1 MNAAL
6 NELGSQLFSWFGQ
19 LSIEL
24 AALAILVLVA
34 SRLLP
39 IKSPALRHL
48 LWAIVLL
55 KPLIAVAISSPYTL
69 FTPFVPLV
77 EPSQDTLAFSPVEHP
92 TMQVAASPTIATS
105 SVPLTTAGWG
115 AILWIAGAVLLIG
128 RILVGYGIVWC
139 LRQQAQ
145 VQRDG
150 PLCDALRQARLTLD
164 GCPKVEVAT
173 SPAISSPMA
182 LGILRPIIVFPAD
195 LAEKLSTDKLTLILM
210 HELAHVRRW
219 DNLTLL
225 LQRLVSAV
233 LFFHPAVWLCGRMLR
248 REAEQACDD
257 LVVCVTGRSET
268 YARSLAHVAER
279 AAHSNPLIR
288 RIPTMNAFAAT
299 ESDLALRIRR
309 TLGSSVRRMGM
320 RARVLAAVLLC
331 PLAAVTLPSVSKISA
346 ESSQDERPF
355 IIVKQD
361 DNMKLNDKP
370 VTFATLKEE
379 LQAKRQL
386 LSSQDERLFIVVE
399 QDGNMKLND
408 KPVTFATLKEE
419 LQAERRLL
427 DNTTMIVIQSDGH
440 TPHGQIVQIM
450 YVARQ
455 VGLVDMVVCDTTPEV
470 ANVAAEL
477 SRNDD
482 NLTAENP
489 FIVVDQHGN
498 IMLNDKSVAFTDL
511 KEILRTKRRLLD
523 NTTMIIIQGDERAP
537 HGMIAGI
544 MDIAR
549 QVGLVDQLVATEPQP
564 EVTKV
569 AVEPSRNNR
578 IWQEAMATNPDR
590 WSDELKTQLL
600 ALKPNRTI
608 KEIVY
613 AVRQSVDKIRQ
624 EAMATDPDEWSDELK
639 TQLLAL
645 KTQLFGLEPDS
656 TIEEIAEK
664 VRQRRLWRQA
674 EETDSD
680 EWSDELKTQFL
691 ALKPGNISYEIATAT
706 SDELFISNVVGE
718 LVRTFFLDHQSP
730 GKYSIVWDGRDDA
743 GRERSNGV
751 YFYSLKSDREA
762 NKRRRYRTILVR

>member
-6 NELGSQLFSWFGQ
+6 NELGSQLFGWFGQ

-24 AALAILVLVA
+24 AALAVLVLVA
-34 SRLLP
+34 SYLLP

-55 KPLIAVAISSPYTL
+55 KPLVSIAVSSPYTL

-92 TMQVAASPTIATS
+92 TVQVAASPAIATS

-115 AILWIAGAVLLIG
+115 AILWIVGTVLLIG
-128 RILVGYGIVWC
+128 RILIGYGIVWC
-139 LRQQAQ
+139 LRSQAQ

-164 GCPKVEVAT
+164 CYSKVEVAT
-173 SPAISSPMA
+173 SPSISSPMA

-195 LAEKLSTDKLTLILM
+195 LVEKLRTDELTLILM

-225 LQRLVSAV
+225 LQRLVSSV

-257 LVVCVTGRSET
+257 LVVCATGRSEA
-268 YARSLAHVAER
+268 YARGLAHVAER
-279 AAHSNPLIR
+279 AAHLNPLIS
-288 RIPTMNAFAAT
+288 RIPTMNAFAA
-299 ESDLALRIRR
+299 EPDLALRIRR
-309 TLGSSVRRMGM
+309 TLGGGARQMGM
-320 RARVLAAVLLC
+320 RTRVLAAVLLC
-331 PLAAVTLPSVSKISA
+331 PLAAMTLPSVSKISA

-355 IIVKQD
+355 IIVKQE
-361 DNMKLNDKP
+361 LNDKP

-379 LQAKRQL
+379 LQAKRRL
-386 LSSQDERLFIVVE
+386 LSDQDERLFIVVD
-399 QDGNMKLND
+399 QDGNMELND
-408 KPVTFATLKEE
+408 KPVTFATLKED
-419 LQAERRLL
+419 LQAKRRLL

-455 VGLVDMVVCDTTPEV
+455 VGLVDMVVWDTTSEV
-470 ANVAAEL
+470 ANVAAEA
-477 SRNDD
+477 SRDDD

-511 KEILRTKRRLLD
+511 KERLRTKRRLLD
-523 NTTMIIIQGDERAP
+523 NTTMIIIQSDERAP

-549 QVGLVDQLVATEPQP
+549 QAGLVDQLVATEPQP
-564 EVTKV
+564 EVTNV
-569 AVEPSRNNR
+569 AVAPSQNDR

-608 KEIVY
+608 KEIAY
-613 AVRQSVDKIRQ
+613 AVRQSWDKIRQ

-645 KTQLFGLEPDS
+645 KPLLFGLEPDS

-680 EWSDELKTQFL
+680 EWSDELKTQLL
-691 ALKPGNISYEIATAT
+691 ALKPGNISYEITTA
-706 SDELFISNVVGE
+706 SPAEELFIFNVAGE
-718 LVRTFFLDHQSP
+718 LVRTFFLGDKSP
-730 GKYSIVWDGRDDA
+730 GKYSIVWDGRDDV

-751 YFYSLKSDREA
+751 YFYSLKSDRDA
-762 NKRRRYRTILVR
+762 HKHIAYRTILVR

>member
-6 NELGSQLFSWFGQ
+6 NELGSQLFGWFGQ

-24 AALAILVLVA
+24 AALAVLVLVA
-34 SRLLP
+34 SYLLP

-48 LWAIVLL
+48 LWAVVLL
-55 KPLIAVAISSPYTL
+55 KPLVAIAVSSPYTL

-77 EPSQDTLAFSPVEHP
+77 EPSPDTLTFSPVEHP
-92 TMQVAASPTIATS
+92 TVQVAAPPAIAAS

-139 LRQQAQ
+139 LRSQAQ

-150 PLCDALRQARLTLD
+150 PLCDALRQARRTLD
-164 GCPKVEVAT
+164 SYPKVKVAT
-173 SPAISSPMA
+173 SPSISSPMA

-195 LAEKLSTDKLTLILM
+195 LVEKLRTDELTLILM

-219 DNLTLL
+219 DNLTRLL
-225 LQRLVSAV
+225 HRLVSAV

-257 LVVCVTGRSET
+257 LVVCATGRSEA
-268 YARSLAHVAER
+268 YARGLAHVAER
-279 AAHSNPLIR
+279 AVHLNPLIR
-288 RIPTMNAFAAT
+288 RIPTMNAFAA

-309 TLGSSVRRMGM
+309 TLGGGARRMGM

-361 DNMKLNDKP
+361 KP

-379 LQAKRQL
+379 LQAKRRL
-386 LSSQDERLFIVVE
+386 LSGQDERLFIVVD

-408 KPVTFATLKEE
+408 KAVTFATLKEE
-419 LQAERRLL
+419 LQAKRRLL

-477 SRNDD
+477 SRDDD
-482 NLTAENP
+482 NLTTENP

-511 KEILRTKRRLLD
+511 KERLRTKRRLLD
-523 NTTMIIIQGDERAP
+523 NTTMIVIQSDERAP

-564 EVTKV
+564 EVTK
-569 AVEPSRNNR
+569 
-578 IWQEAMATNPDR
+578 
-590 WSDELKTQLL
+590 
-600 ALKPNRTI
+600 
-608 KEIVY
+608 
-613 AVRQSVDKIRQ
+613 
-624 EAMATDPDEWSDELK
+624 
-639 TQLLAL
+639 
-645 KTQLFGLEPDS
+645 
-656 TIEEIAEK
+656 
-664 VRQRRLWRQA
+664 
-674 EETDSD
+674 
-680 EWSDELKTQFL
+680 
-691 ALKPGNISYEIATAT
+691 
-706 SDELFISNVVGE
+706 
-718 LVRTFFLDHQSP
+718 
-730 GKYSIVWDGRDDA
+730 
-743 GRERSNGV
+743 
-751 YFYSLKSDREA
+751 
-762 NKRRRYRTILVR
+762 

>member
-6 NELGSQLFSWFGQ
+6 NELGSQLFGWFSQ

-24 AALAILVLVA
+24 AALAVLVLVA

-39 IKSPALRHL
+39 IRSPALRHL
-48 LWAIVLL
+48 LWAVVLL
-55 KPLIAVAISSPYTL
+55 KPLVSVAISSPYTL
-69 FTPFVPLV
+69 FTPLM
-77 EPSQDTLAFSPVEHP
+77 PSVDPDWNAPAFSPVEHP
-92 TMQVAASPTIATS
+92 TVQVAASPTIPTS
-105 SVPLTTAGWG
+105 SVRLTTAGWG
-115 AILWIAGAVLLIG
+115 AILWLVGTTLLIG
-128 RILVGYGIVWC
+128 RILIGYGIVWC
-139 LRQQAQ
+139 LRSQAQ

-150 PLCDALRQARLTLD
+150 PLCDALRQARLRLS
-164 GCPKVEVAT
+164 GYPKVEVAI
-173 SPAISSPMA
+173 SPSISSPMA

-195 LAEKLSTDKLTLILM
+195 LVEKLSADKLALILM

-219 DNLTLL
+219 DNLTRLL
-225 LQRLVSAV
+225 HRLVSAV

-257 LVVCVTGRSET
+257 LVVCATGHSEA
-268 YARSLAHVAER
+268 YARGLAHVAER
-279 AAHSNPLIR
+279 AVHLNPLIR
-288 RIPTMNAFAAT
+288 RIPTMNAFAA

-309 TLGSSVRRMGM
+309 TLGGGARRMGM
-320 RARVLAAVLLC
+320 RARVLTAVLLC

-408 KPVTFATLKEE
+408 KSVTFATLKEE
-419 LQAERRLL
+419 LQAKRRLL
-427 DNTTMIVIQSDGH
+427 DNTTMLVIQSDGH

-450 YVARQ
+450 YAARQ
-455 VGLVDMVVCDTTPEV
+455 IGIVDMVVCDTTPEV

-477 SRNDD
+477 SRDDD
-482 NLTAENP
+482 NLTAENL

-498 IMLNDKSVAFTDL
+498 MKLNDMSVTFWTL
-511 KEILRTKRRLLD
+511 KDRLRAQRRLLD
-523 NTTMIIIQGDERAP
+523 NTTMIIIQSDERAP
-537 HGMIAGI
+537 HGMIARI
-544 MDIAR
+544 MDFSR
-549 QVGLVDQLVATEPQP
+549 QVGLVDQVVATKPQP

-578 IWQEAMATNPDR
+578 IWLKAMATNPDR

-608 KEIVY
+608 KEIAY
-613 AVRQSVDKIRQ
+613 AVRQSIDKIRQ
-624 EAMATDPDEWSDELK
+624 EVMATDPDEWSDELK

-645 KTQLFGLEPDS
+645 KTQLFGLESDS

-680 EWSDELKTQFL
+680 EWSDELKTQLL
-691 ALKPGNISYEIATAT
+691 ALKPGTISYEIATAA
-706 SDELFISNVVGE
+706 SDELFISNVAGE

-751 YFYSLKSDREA
+751 YHYSLKSDREA

>member
-6 NELGSQLFSWFGQ
+6 NKLGSQLFGWFGQ

-24 AALAILVLVA
+24 AALAVLVLVA
-34 SRLLP
+34 CYLLP

-48 LWAIVLL
+48 LWAVVLL
-55 KPLIAVAISSPYTL
+55 KPLVSIAVSSPYTL

-77 EPSQDTLAFSPVEHP
+77 EPSQDTFAFSPVEHP
-92 TMQVAASPTIATS
+92 TMQVAASPAIATS
-105 SVPLTTAGWG
+105 SVQLTTAGWG
-115 AILWIAGAVLLIG
+115 AILWIAGAALLIG

-145 VQRDG
+145 VQHDG
-150 PLCDALRQARLTLD
+150 PLCDALRQARRTLN
-164 GCPKVEVAT
+164 CYSKVEVAT
-173 SPAISSPMA
+173 SPSISSPMA
-182 LGILRPIIVFPAD
+182 LGILRPIIVFPDD
-195 LAEKLSTDKLTLILM
+195 LVEKLRPDELTLILM

-219 DNLTLL
+219 DNLTRLL
-225 LQRLVSAV
+225 HRLVSAV

-257 LVVCVTGRSET
+257 LVVCATGRSEA
-268 YARSLAHVAER
+268 YARGLTHVAER
-279 AAHSNPLIR
+279 AAHLNPLIS
-288 RIPTMNAFAAT
+288 RIPTMNAFAA

-309 TLGSSVRRMGM
+309 TLGGGARQMGM

-355 IIVKQD
+355 VLVKQE
-361 DNMKLNDKP
+361 P

-379 LQAKRQL
+379 LQAKRRL
-386 LSSQDERLFIVVE
+386 LSGQDERLSIVVD

-408 KPVTFATLKEE
+408 NSVTFATLKEE
-419 LQAERRLL
+419 LQEKRQLL

-455 VGLVDMVVCDTTPEV
+455 VGLVDMVVRNTASEV
-470 ANVAAEL
+470 ANVAAEPSQGEHL
-477 SRNDD
+477 
-482 NLTAENP
+482 LL
-489 FIVVDQHGN
+489 VLDQDGS
-498 IMLNDKSVAFTDL
+498 MKLNDKPVGLVNKVSDKPVTFTTL
-511 KEILRTKRRLLD
+511 KEELQAKRQLLD
-523 NTTMIIIQGDERAP
+523 NTTMIVIQVDERAP
-537 HGMIAGI
+537 HGKLARI

-549 QVGLVDQLVATEPQP
+549 QAELVDQVIATESQP
-564 EVTKV
+564 EVAKV
-569 AVEPSRNNR
+569 AIEPSQIDR
-578 IWQEAMATNPDR
+578 IW
-590 WSDELKTQLL
+590 
-600 ALKPNRTI
+600 
-608 KEIVY
+608 
-613 AVRQSVDKIRQ
+613 Q

-645 KTQLFGLEPDS
+645 KPNRTIGEITYAVRQSRDKIRQEAMATDPDRWSDELKTQLLTLKAMLFGLEPDS

-674 EETDSD
+674 EETDSA
-680 EWSDELKTQFL
+680 EWSDELKTQLL
-691 ALKPGNISYEIATAT
+691 ALKPGNISYEITTA
-706 SDELFISNVVGE
+706 SPAEELFISNVVGE
-718 LVRTFFLDHQSP
+718 LVRTFFLGDQSP

-743 GRERSNGV
+743 GHERSNGV

-762 NKRRRYRTILVR
+762 NKRRLYRTILVR

>member
-6 NELGSQLFSWFGQ
+6 NKLGSQLFGWFGQ

-24 AALAILVLVA
+24 AALAVLVLVA
-34 SRLLP
+34 CYLLP

-48 LWAIVLL
+48 LWAVVLL
-55 KPLIAVAISSPYTL
+55 KPLVSIAVSSPYTL

-77 EPSQDTLAFSPVEHP
+77 EPSQDTFAFSPVEHP
-92 TMQVAASPTIATS
+92 TMQVAASPAIATS
-105 SVPLTTAGWG
+105 SVQLTTAGWG
-115 AILWIAGAVLLIG
+115 AILWIAGAALLIG

-145 VQRDG
+145 VQHDG
-150 PLCDALRQARLTLD
+150 PLCDALRQARRTLN
-164 GCPKVEVAT
+164 CYSKVEVAT
-173 SPAISSPMA
+173 SPSISSPMA
-182 LGILRPIIVFPAD
+182 LGILRPIIVFPDD
-195 LAEKLSTDKLTLILM
+195 LVEKLRPDELTLILM

-219 DNLTLL
+219 DNLTRLL
-225 LQRLVSAV
+225 HRLVSAV

-257 LVVCVTGRSET
+257 LVVCATGRSEA
-268 YARSLAHVAER
+268 YARGLTHVAER
-279 AAHSNPLIR
+279 AAHLNPLIS
-288 RIPTMNAFAAT
+288 RIPTMNAFAA

-309 TLGSSVRRMGM
+309 TLGGGARQMGM

-355 IIVKQD
+355 VLVKQE
-361 DNMKLNDKP
+361 P

-379 LQAKRQL
+379 LQAKRRL
-386 LSSQDERLFIVVE
+386 LSGQDERLSIVVD

-408 KPVTFATLKEE
+408 NSVTFATLKEE
-419 LQAERRLL
+419 LQEKRQLL

-455 VGLVDMVVCDTTPEV
+455 VGLVDMVVRNTASEV
-470 ANVAAEL
+470 ANVAAEPSQGEHL
-477 SRNDD
+477 
-482 NLTAENP
+482 LL
-489 FIVVDQHGN
+489 VLDQDGS
-498 IMLNDKSVAFTDL
+498 MKLNDKPVGLVNKVSDKPVTFTTL
-511 KEILRTKRRLLD
+511 KEELQAKRQLLD
-523 NTTMIIIQGDERAP
+523 NTTMIVIQVDERAP
-537 HGMIAGI
+537 HGKLARI

-549 QVGLVDQLVATEPQP
+549 QAELVDQVIATESQP
-564 EVTKV
+564 EVAKV
-569 AVEPSRNNR
+569 AIEPSQIDR
-578 IWQEAMATNPDR
+578 IW
-590 WSDELKTQLL
+590 
-600 ALKPNRTI
+600 
-608 KEIVY
+608 
-613 AVRQSVDKIRQ
+613 Q

-645 KTQLFGLEPDS
+645 KAMLFGLEPDS

-680 EWSDELKTQFL
+680 EWSDELKTQLL
-691 ALKPGNISYEIATAT
+691 ALKPGNISYEITTA
-706 SDELFISNVVGE
+706 SPAEELFISNVVGE
-718 LVRTFFLDHQSP
+718 LVRTFFLGDQSP

-743 GRERSNGV
+743 GHERSNGV

-762 NKRRRYRTILVR
+762 NKRRLYRTILVR